1 MNSNTYL
8 ENSPIFETPFTLPND
23 ITFFHQPTEPQQPG
37 SIFSRFSHIT
47 AD

>member
-1 MNSNTYL
+1 MNSNTFL
-8 ENSPIFETPFTLPND
+8 ENSDYPSYPTFPNES
-23 ITFFHQPTEPQQPG
+23 FFIHQPTEPQQPG